1 VPPRALFFT
10 WHHTIIEEIM
20 KSTKLLL
27 SSLAASAVL
36 LTLSACK
43 ENSTSAESET
53 SSNPVASN
61 SEYPLDVCVVSG
73 EKLGSM
79 GEPFVIDYE
88 GTEVRFCCDNCLPKF
103 NEDPAKY
110 VAMVK
115 TGTPPSHEGNH

>member
-1 VPPRALFFT
+1 
-10 WHHTIIEEIM
+10 M
-20 KSTKLLL
+20 KFTKLLL

-43 ENSTSAESET
+43 ESSTSAETET
-53 SSNPVASN
+53 TLNTATSNTD
-61 SEYPLDVCVVSG
+61 YPLEICVVSG

-79 GEPFVIDYE
+79 GEPFVIDHG

-115 TGTPPSHEGNH
+115 TGTPPSHEGSH

>member
-1 VPPRALFFT
+1 
-10 WHHTIIEEIM
+10 M
-20 KSTKLLL
+20 KFTKLPL

-43 ENSTSAESET
+43 EHSTSAESEPP
-53 SSNPVASN
+53 SKPVASS

-79 GEPFVIDYE
+79 GEPFVIDHE

-103 NEDPAKY
+103 RKDPAKY

-115 TGTPPSHEGNH
+115 AGTPPSHEGNH